1 MTLPRVA
8 ITQGDPAGIGPELI
22 VRLWEDSAIHRIA
35 TLMVTGHE
43 EVLRSAASRFAPN
56 LAIETIPHP
65 DAARPTPALLPCLS
79 VGDLPCQTA
88 PHSPEA
94 GRQAYR
100 AITLATD
107 FALCGEIQGIVTCP
121 ISKAAL
127 HAAGYTVPGHTE
139 LLAQR
144 CGVEHTA
151 MMLYLPPPHV
161 PGPLGL
167 GVVHVTLHTALRH
180 AISELNTDAIVRHGR
195 LLHQIMSGMTKQYDV
210 DREVR
215 LGVCALNPHAGE
227 NELFGA
233 EEAQIIAPAVKLLR
247 TTGCNV
253 RGPLPADTLLARAV
267 RGDYDGVVA
276 MYHDQGHIAVKLVD
290 MFSAVNITLGLPIV
304 RTSVAHGT
312 AYDIAGQGI
321 ADIRGL
327 RGAIHTC
334 TALIHA
340 RAAQ

>member
-22 VRLWEDSAIHRIA
+22 VRLWEDPAIHHVA

-43 EVLRSAASRFAPN
+43 GVLRAAASRFAPN
-56 LAIETIPHP
+56 LAIETIAHP
-65 DAARPTPALLPCLS
+65 RAAHPTPALLPCLS
-79 VGDLPCQTA
+79 VGNDPCQA
-88 PHSPEA
+88 GPNSPEA
-94 GRQAYR
+94 GRQSHE
-100 AITLATD
+100 AIALATD
-107 FALCGEIQGIVTCP
+107 FALSGEVQGIVTCP

-127 HAAGYTVPGHTE
+127 HAAGYQVPGHTE

-180 AISELNTDAIVRHGR
+180 AIRELNTDAIVRHGR
-195 LLHQIMSGMTKQYDV
+195 LLHQFMSAMKTQYGV
-210 DREVR
+210 EREVR

-227 NELFGA
+227 EGLFGD
-233 EEAQIIAPAVKLLR
+233 EEAQIIAPAVLGLR
-247 TTGCNV
+247 NAGCDV

-276 MYHDQGHIAVKLVD
+276 MYHDQGHIAIKLVD
-290 MFSAVNITLGLPIV
+290 MLSAVNITLGLPIV

-312 AYDIAGQGI
+312 AYDIAGLGI

-340 RAAQ
+340 RAAG